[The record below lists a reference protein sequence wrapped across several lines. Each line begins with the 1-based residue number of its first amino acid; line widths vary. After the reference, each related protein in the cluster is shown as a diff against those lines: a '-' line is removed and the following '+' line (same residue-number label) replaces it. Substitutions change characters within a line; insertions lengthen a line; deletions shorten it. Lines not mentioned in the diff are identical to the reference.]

1 MGWGRR
7 HSAVFKSWMGVW
19 LSGNPEG
26 GSLLVRGASRMWD
39 SFGEE
44 AGDGGLVCDGSGSHG
59 ERDVEG

>member
-1 MGWGRR
+1 MV
-7 HSAVFKSWMGVW
+7 SEAVEICLDDAG
-19 LSGNPEG
+19 G
-26 GSLLVRGASRMWD
+26 GSLLMRGASRMWD